1 MKHQVNFYTDLVRRE
16 GRKNKTKGKN
26 KNNLILMFIVDD
38 CSSFAHFEGSTL
50 TTQWVGEGG
59 GEGGSIQPFY
69 SWGQQGE
76 ENVVLVSES
85 VDGIPWCRHLNGT
98 S

>member
-1 MKHQVNFYTDLVRRE
+1 MIVAHLHNFREAHHDTAGRRE
-16 GRKNKTKGKN
+16 GGR
-26 KNNLILMFIVDD
+26 
-38 CSSFAHFEGSTL
+38 
-50 TTQWVGEGG
+50 
-59 GEGGSIQPFY
+59 GSIQPFY

-85 VDGIPWCRHLNGT
+85 VDGILRCHHLNGT

>member
-1 MKHQVNFYTDLVRRE
+1 
-16 GRKNKTKGKN
+16 
-26 KNNLILMFIVDD
+26 MFIVDD
-38 CSSFAHFEGSTL
+38 CSSFAHYQGSTPRL
-50 TTQWVGEGG
+50 SGLEGG
-59 GEGGSIQPFY
+59 RGSIQPFY

-85 VDGIPWCRHLNGT
+85 VDGILWCHHLNGT